1 MANQDDIQQA
11 SATRLAQLLGLNAES
26 QWFEQALIHP
36 SFANERHAA
45 EDNQRL
51 EFLGDAVLGLCASE
65 LLFERFPQAPEGS
78 LTRLR
83 AQLVNAESLQ
93 RIGQELELSAALR
106 LGKGADSA
114 GLRESLNVVA
124 DAVEAL
130 IAAAFL
136 EGGWTLARQVC
147 RRLLEPHVV
156 GLKADAG
163 RDAKSE
169 LQERLQAGGGAVPA
183 YAVVDEGG
191 PAHER
196 WFEVEVS
203 VEGRPLGRG
212 RGRSKRLAERAA
224 AQTALE
230 SESWIREE
238 TVHEETDGGVE
249 DV

>member
-1 MANQDDIQQA
+1 MANSEQSA
-11 SATRLAQLLGLNAES
+11 STLAQLLGLNADS
-26 QWFEQALIHP
+26 TWFEQALTHP
-36 SFANERHAA
+36 SFANERPEA

-65 LLFERFPQAPEGS
+65 LLFERFPTAPEGS

-93 RIGQELELSAALR
+93 RIGQQLEISAALR

-114 GLRESLNVVA
+114 GLRGSLNVVA

-136 EGGWTLARQVC
+136 EGGWPLARRVC
-147 RRLLEPHVV
+147 RQLLEPQVA
-156 GLKADAG
+156 GLKPDAG

-169 LQERLQAGGGAVPA
+169 LQERLQVGGGAVPA

-224 AQTALE
+224 AQVALDG
-230 SESWIREE
+230 ESWIREE
-238 TVHEETDGGVE
+238 TDVGVE
-249 DV
+249 SAGTSDS